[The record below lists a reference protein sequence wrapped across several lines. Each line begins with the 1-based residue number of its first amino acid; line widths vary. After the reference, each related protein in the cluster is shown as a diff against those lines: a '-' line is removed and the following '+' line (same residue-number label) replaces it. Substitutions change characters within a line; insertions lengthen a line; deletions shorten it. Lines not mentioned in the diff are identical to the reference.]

1 MKKNREKKKNKY
13 NENNLEEPLNQDMKL
28 NINIINSD
36 LDNNNNNKKVSFCS
50 RLFFLWTLIIMKLS
64 NKKKL
69 RKTILRES
77 ALFTNKNEQENFNE
91 EFIFLKELWEGKKNK
106 NGFKTWT
113 FCPLIFTILRFNLVM
128 ILFLLF
134 LLFIVQL
141 CKMVI
146 LFYKRRIINLF
157 YEREQNLINNYSDSK
172 FRLLLTK
179 NIVCFLIIELVRF
192 LINHQLKF
200 RQRKL
205 TRKSTSLISLLI
217 YEKFMLQK
225 LLQNNMKE
233 GDLINY
239 LQTDTESM
247 ASFFL
252 QITKILIFPFQFVT
266 YFYILYK
273 IFGKAFYVGLST
285 FILLM
290 GFSIITEE
298 IYIKNQYRYLKEK
311 DRRINFTSQTIK
323 NIKELKLLQWED

>member
-1 MKKNREKKKNKY
+1 MKKNKNG
-13 NENNLEEPLNQDMKL
+13 ENNLEEYLNDSFELK
-28 NINIINSD
+28 IINSD
-36 LDNNNNNKKVSFCS
+36 FDNNLNKNNNIKEKNKDENINETKVSFCS
-50 RLFFLWTLIIMKLS
+50 RLFFLWTLIIMRLS

-69 RKTILRES
+69 KKEIIQKS
-77 ALFTNKNEQENFNE
+77 PLFTNKAEQEKFNDD
-91 EFIFLKELWEGKKNK
+91 FIFIKELWEGKKNK
-106 NGFKTWT
+106 SGFKNWYC
-113 FCPLIFTILRFNLVM
+113 CPMIFTILRFNFGM

-141 CKMVI
+141 SKMII
-146 LFYKRRIINLF
+146 LFYKRNIINLF
-157 YEREQNLINNYSDSK
+157 FERENNLIDNYSDNK
-172 FRLLLTK
+172 FRYLLMK
-179 NIVCFLIIELVRF
+179 NIFIFLFIELIRF
-192 LINHQLKF
+192 LVNHQLKYG
-200 RQRKL
+200 QRKL

-225 LLQNNMKE
+225 LLQSNMKE

-239 LQTDTESM
+239 LQTDTEAM

-252 QITKILIFPFQFVT
+252 QVTKILIFPFQFIT
-266 YFYILYK
+266 YFFILYK

-290 GFSIITEE
+290 IFSIITEE

-323 NIKELKLLQWED
+323 NIKE